1 MVVFR
6 LFFSAGQI
14 HIRYP
19 IRIHCFYMF
28 ISALCSNLK
37 PPELSLAP
45 ESRHR
50 HGTRQF
56 AMFIA
61 ETNGKPMV
69 KSRLLPFFQQKP
81 TFFLWKRWKSH
92 QKRSHVPFFH
102 HGINLQNLMMKTF
115 QKSRAKLMSLSE
127 LTSLL
132 ENLPDC
138 LDIEPF
144 WTQSLCVNPGTKTQK
159 YRWWW
164 FQCQRFPNIVGL
176 YLFTSLQS
184 PSVFRKVV
192 TVTQRLANLWAEASE
207 HVWNVNPSLH
217 GHLVVRQ
224 IWAYFIYN
232 CHSWPPKVRKFWMI
246 PCFFRT
252 INSINHDHHFHC
264 EVIQWAIEFT
274 QTNPG

>member
-1 MVVFR
+1 MAVFR

-14 HIRYP
+14 HITYP

-28 ISALCSNLK
+28 ISASCSNLK

-61 ETNGKPMV
+61 ETNGKLMV

-81 TFFLWKRWKSH
+81 ALFWWKRWKSH
-92 QKRSHVPFFH
+92 QNDHMYHFFH
-102 HGINLQNLMMKTF
+102 HGINLQNPMMKTF
-115 QKSRAKLMSLSE
+115 QKSRCSQVDVPFRTD
-127 LTSLL
+127 LTAV
-132 ENLPDC
+132 NLPDC

-164 FQCQRFPNIVGL
+164 FLFQCQRFPNIVGL
-176 YLFTSLQS
+176 YLFTSPAKSICIPKSSDGDPKTRQS
-184 PSVFRKVV
+184 VGWGVWTCLKCEPITTWSSGGS
-192 TVTQRLANLWAEASE
+192 TNLGIFHIQLSFLTSKSSQ
-207 HVWNVNPSLH
+207 VLDDSL
-217 GHLVVRQ
+217 
-224 IWAYFIYN
+224 
-232 CHSWPPKVRKFWMI
+232 
-246 PCFFRT
+246 FFPT
-252 INSINHDHHFHC
+252 
-264 EVIQWAIEFT
+264 
-274 QTNPG
+274 P

>member
-92 QKRSHVPFFH
+92 QKRSHVPFFSSW
-102 HGINLQNLMMKTF
+102 NQSS
-115 QKSRAKLMSLSE
+115 KSHDENIPKIQGQADVPFRTD
-127 LTSLL
+127 LTAGESAW
-132 ENLPDC
+132 LPWYWAV
-138 LDIEPF
+138 L
-144 WTQSLCVNPGTKTQK
+144 NPKSV
-159 YRWWW
+159 
-164 FQCQRFPNIVGL
+164 CQPG
-176 YLFTSLQS
+176 Y
-184 PSVFRKVV
+184 
-192 TVTQRLANLWAEASE
+192 ED
-207 HVWNVNPSLH
+207 
-217 GHLVVRQ
+217 
-224 IWAYFIYN
+224 
-232 CHSWPPKVRKFWMI
+232 PKV
-246 PCFFRT
+246 
-252 INSINHDHHFHC
+252 
-264 EVIQWAIEFT
+264 
-274 QTNPG
+274 